1 MLAFQLFNRYLMSR
15 RSGAV
20 VRTVSRLSLLSVIV
34 GISALIVVMCVM
46 NGFNESIHKKL
57 LAVEPH
63 MVVTVPGV
71 RTARAVEQSEVFLFV
86 KSQSELTSFPFELHD
101 IIIRTNDGFF
111 AGAAAKGLDIERLK
125 GVVLEA
131 DKINL
136 GGRALFDMPLDF
148 LREPNEIVVGSDLA
162 RSLSILEGDSVTL
175 VSPESLLL
183 PAGEIP
189 NFERAYVRKIIS
201 TNIAEID
208 GNTVFY
214 VRGQGF
220 KRLTQSSSLSAG
232 IEIETPDPYRLSQW
246 TQLITDR
253 GGHVASWVERNSAL
267 FRALRLEKIAI
278 GLFLSLSAFIASFS
292 LATVL
297 TMLLAQK
304 RRELGLLT
312 ALGLS
317 VRRLQTTF
325 FQVGLLFSGIGILV
339 GFFLGSIIALGI
351 DRFKVPLLPDIYYDQ
366 TIPSK
371 FDPWFM
377 ALLFCGALIVSVI
390 ASILP
395 TWQSTRGFNASHA
408 LRAIKSK

>member
-1 MLAFQLFNRYLMSR
+1 MLSIQLFKRYLMSR

-20 VRTVSRLSLLSVIV
+20 VRTVSRLSLMSVIV
-34 GISALIVVMCVM
+34 GITALIVVMCVM

-63 MVVTVPGV
+63 LVVTVSGY
-71 RTARAVEQSEVFLFV
+71 RTAHEVEQSKVFSFV
-86 KSQSELTSFPFELHD
+86 KSQPELTAHPFENQD
-101 IIIRTNDGFF
+101 IIIRTNDGLF
-111 AGAAAKGLDIERLK
+111 AGAVAKGLDIERLK
-125 GVVLEA
+125 SVVLEA

-136 GGRALFDMPLDF
+136 GGRALLEMPLDF

-189 NFERAYVRKIIS
+189 SFERAYVRKIIS
-201 TNIAEID
+201 TNIADID

-214 VRGQGF
+214 VRGNGF
-220 KRLTQSSSLSAG
+220 KRLIQSSSLSAG
-232 IEIETPDPYRLSQW
+232 IEIETPDPYRLSRW
-246 TQLITDR
+246 TQLITDH
-253 GGHVASWVERNSAL
+253 GGLVATWVERNSAL
-267 FRALRLEKIAI
+267 FRALKLEKIAI
-278 GLFLSLSAFIASFS
+278 GLFLSLSALIASFS

-297 TMLLAQK
+297 AMLLAQK

-317 VRRLQTTF
+317 VKRLRMIF
-325 FQVGLLFSGIGILV
+325 FQIGLLFSGIGIAV
-339 GFFLGSIIALGI
+339 GVVFGSLIALGI
-351 DRFKVPLLPDIYYDQ
+351 DQFKVPLLPDIYYDQ

-377 ALLFCGALIVSVI
+377 IFLLLGAFAVAIVG
-390 ASILP
+390 SILP
-395 TWQSTRGFNASHA
+395 TWQSTRDFNASHA
-408 LRAIKSK
+408 LRALKTK